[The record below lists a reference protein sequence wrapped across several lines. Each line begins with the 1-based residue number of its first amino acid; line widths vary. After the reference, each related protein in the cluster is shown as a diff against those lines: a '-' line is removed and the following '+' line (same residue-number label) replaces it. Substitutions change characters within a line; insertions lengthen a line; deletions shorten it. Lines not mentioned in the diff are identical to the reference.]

1 MTKTSDSLKISPLDE
16 NTATVV
22 DGMIIQQD
30 IYSDTGIITKK
41 NFNSYG
47 QVEAVK
53 ISNEVHTIM
62 KNRIILDQLPSTYYR
77 VQIDGMTE
85 NINGTQADLTDN
97 QFKVVYDSGMIYFN
111 SSLEGQQITV
121 NQYYGIGVEMIPT
134 SRVYIGTD
142 SDGNITNTLYD
153 MIKVGTTSITALQEV
168 GGALADGKATA
179 QRIENDINTASNIN
193 NSLNSNITSSNTV
206 NSTLENTITS
216 ANNTLSKLKPIQ
228 TSLDTSVS
236 NAQTLSD
243 NIDKNIGTLQ
253 TLYTNLTNDV
263 STVNTLRSDLTNE
276 VSTVN
281 NLRNDLSGDITNA
294 TSLNSTLNNTILTA
308 QNINQSLTKDISNY
322 QDLTKGAL
330 TSTSSPT
337 LTGNW
342 NMVDGTFF
350 SFLGSEDP
358 LVSVGT
364 KNNIFT
370 MQHGTDSNSNPIL
383 TYAPTS
389 ATDMSSPMDIKVPLN
404 VSSGSSG
411 NTIKLDNGSVKV
423 NDARVLYTDSKN
435 NV

>member
-1 MTKTSDSLKISPLDE
+1 MKTSDTLKISPVDE

-30 IYSDTGIITKK
+30 IYSDTGIITKR

-53 ISNEVHTIM
+53 ISNEVHTVM
-62 KNRIILDQLPSTYYR
+62 RNRIILDQIPSTYYR

-111 SSLEGQQITV
+111 SSLEGQQVTV

-134 SRVYIGTD
+134 LRVYIGTD

-193 NSLNSNITSSNTV
+193 NSLNSNITSSNSV

-276 VSTVN
+276 VSTIN

-294 TSLNSTLNNTILTA
+294 TSLNTTLGNTILTA
-308 QNINQSLTKDISNY
+308 QNINESLTKDISNY

-350 SFLGSEDP
+350 SFLGNESP
-358 LVSVGT
+358 IVSVGT
-364 KNNIFT
+364 ENNVFT
-370 MQHGTDSNSNPIL
+370 MQHGTDSNSNSIL

-389 ATDMSSPMDIKVPLN
+389 ATDTSTPMNIKVPLEIN
-404 VSSGSSG
+404 SGSSG

-423 NDARVLYTDSKN
+423 NEARILYTDNQN